1 MLERGDDGWEQ
12 DLMKWKNQKL
22 KRLRWQLKNCALDP
36 LVLVSQQPTF
46 SKLGLVMMMVFW
58 LKLVELRPQLNL
70 TSNPLC
76 LMFKHPTA
84 TNLWEP
90 RSASRELGISST
102 ILAEVS
108 KLLVLN

>member
-1 MLERGDDGWEQ
+1 M
-12 DLMKWKNQKL
+12 
-22 KRLRWQLKNCALDP
+22 
-36 LVLVSQQPTF
+36 T
-46 SKLGLVMMMVFW
+46 MVFW
-58 LKLVELRPQLNL
+58 LKLVELLHQLNL

-84 TNLWEP
+84 TNLWEQ

-108 KLLVLN
+108 KLLVLNYKKCGTPPLLIWERLIS